1 VKEEAAPTEDLL
13 AAYVSA
19 KTMAR
24 AYYDITIGGSEYS
37 QFDEDAR
44 STFLALI
51 EAEEAKDQSTL
62 TATELAEAAS
72 ALEAGLATYK
82 MALNSD
88 PQGEGNFYRWFTLES
103 AVNPGKF
110 LTVHPVNETLYI
122 ADADETDNQLFR
134 FEARPDFVQGETT
147 TTGLYDIICKGTP
160 GTWDVP
166 GTIRCEGGDWAV
178 VYGDSKTNFSTG
190 NGDWNALGYFP
201 WQVLLNLGE
210 NGAQVALVSAVGD
223 GVGAAEGAETVTN
236 IYNAAYDGAA
246 SWKITYVE
254 TTVDVK
260 TAQQSNIKIYT
271 TNRMIVV
278 KGTDAPVNV
287 YNISGVEVDA
297 RKALRQ
303 GVYIVKVDG
312 TTTKVV
318 VE

>member
-1 VKEEAAPTEDLL
+1 
-13 AAYVSA
+13 
-19 KTMAR
+19 
-24 AYYDITIGGSEYS
+24 
-37 QFDEDAR
+37 
-44 STFLALI
+44 
-51 EAEEAKDQSTL
+51 
-62 TATELAEAAS
+62 
-72 ALEAGLATYK
+72 
-82 MALNSD
+82 
-88 PQGEGNFYRWFTLES
+88 
-103 AVNPGKF
+103 
-110 LTVHPVNETLYI
+110 LYI

-312 TTTKVV
+312 ITTKVV